1 MSKKKVLIVDD
12 SQLITD
18 LLTKIIS
25 ADENL
30 EVVGTASDPF
40 IARDKIKHLNPDVIT
55 LDIEMPRM
63 DGLTFLKNIMRLRP
77 TPVVMIST
85 LTQKGADATLE
96 ALENGAVDFV
106 GKPVMHVTQGMQLL
120 ANEICSKV
128 RAAAK
133 ANVRALERNHTLV
146 ETSVKQASE
155 KAAVRGVLGNHVDLI
170 AMGASTG
177 GTEALK
183 AVVCNMPAMM
193 PPIVIVQHM
202 PENFTRAFAERMN
215 VISALSVEE
224 FVADGTV
231 LEQGKVYVANGA
243 THMEVRRTGR
253 HLRAFSVN
261 APPVNR
267 HRPAVD
273 VLFDSVAS
281 WSKNNVIGV
290 LLTGMGADGARGL
303 GELRAQGAETIAQ
316 DEASSVVWG
325 MPRVAVQ
332 QNAAS
337 KVLSLSKIGTF
348 LVNRCYQ

>member
-1 MSKKKVLIVDD
+1 MPKKKVLIVDD

-18 LLTKIIS
+18 LLTQIIS
-25 ADENL
+25 ADEKL
-30 EVVGTASDPF
+30 EVVGTATDPF
-40 IARDKIKHLNPDVIT
+40 IARDKIKQLNPDVIT

-96 ALENGAVDFV
+96 ALESGAVDFV
-106 GKPVMHVTQGMQLL
+106 AKPTVHVTTGMKLL
-120 ANEICSKV
+120 ADEICSKV
-128 RAAAK
+128 KAAAK
-133 ANVRALERNHTLV
+133 ANVRALEKSHAMV
-146 ETSVKQASE
+146 EQHVHQPVTVSSVKGDLSAD
-155 KAAVRGVLGNHVDLI
+155 VDLI

-183 AVVCNMPAMM
+183 AVVSDMPAMM

-202 PENFTRAFAERMN
+202 PENFTRSFAQRMDA
-215 VISALSVEE
+215 VSQLSVEE
-224 FVADGTV
+224 FVKDGTV
-231 LEQGKVYVANGA
+231 LERGKVYIANGA
-243 THMEVRRTGR
+243 SHMEVKRTGR
-253 HLRAFSVN
+253 HIRAFSVD

-273 VLFDSVAS
+273 VMFDSVAG
-281 WSKNNVIGV
+281 WSKTNVIGV

-303 GELRAQGAETIAQ
+303 GELRARGAETVAQ

-337 KVLSLSKIGTF
+337 QVLPLSKIGTF